1 MEKTSSSHV
10 WKVRDSM
17 DFTIFRRVFK
27 SPLFLSLIIFLSVMG
42 PGIITA
48 NVDNDAGGITT
59 YSLAGSQFGYDLLW
73 LFIPMI
79 IALAVIQEMGVRMGI
94 VSGKGLADLI
104 REKVGIKITFLMMI
118 ALLLA
123 NFGNV
128 LAEFSGIAVSA
139 GIFGVPKFFALP
151 VAALFVWLLVVK
163 GTYKS
168 VEKVFLLASSLYLSY
183 IVAGFLAGPDWG
195 LAAKSLVMPHIS
207 TSTAYITMVIG
218 LVGTT
223 IAPWMMFYIQS
234 SVVEKG
240 ISLKNLKYSKLD
252 AVFGAIVVNI
262 VAFFIVLACAATIY
276 ANGIQVNNVAD
287 VSNALVPLAGNYA
300 SILFAVGFLN
310 ASLFAASIL
319 PLSTAYYVCES
330 LGFEAGVSKGFRE
343 APVFHG
349 LYLGLIILAVI
360 IIMIPNVP
368 LLGILY
374 LSQVANGLLLPFVLI
389 LMLLIINDK
398 KVMGNYVNSK
408 LFNLISI
415 ATAVIVMGLSISL
428 VFTLL

>member
-1 MEKTSSSHV
+1 
-10 WKVRDSM
+10 M

-27 SPLFLSLIIFLSVMG
+27 SPAFLSFIIFLSVMG

-59 YSLAGSQFGYDLLW
+59 YSLAGSIFGYNLLW
-73 LFIPMI
+73 TFIPMI

-104 REKVGIKITFLMMI
+104 REKIGIKFTFLMMI

-123 NFGNV
+123 NFGNI

-139 GIFGVPKFFALP
+139 GIFGVPRLIALP

-163 GTYKS
+163 GNYKS
-168 VEKVFLLASSLYLSY
+168 IEKVFLLASSLYLSY

-195 LAAKSLVMPHIS
+195 LAAKSVILPQINF
-207 TSTAYITMVIG
+207 STAYITMIIG
-218 LVGTT
+218 IVGTT

-240 ISLKNLKYSKLD
+240 ISLKNLNYSKVD

-276 ANGIQVNNVAD
+276 TNGIQVNNVAD
-287 VSNALVPLAGNYA
+287 VAGALVPLAGQYA
-300 SILFAVGFLN
+300 SILFAFGFLN

-330 LGFEAGVSKGFRE
+330 LGFEAGVSRGFRE

-360 IIMIPNVP
+360 IIMIPTVP
-368 LLGILY
+368 LLTILF
-374 LSQVANGLLLPFVLI
+374 LSQVANGLLLPFILI

-398 KVMGNYVNSK
+398 RVMGEHINSRI
-408 LFNLISI
+408 FNLIAI
-415 ATAVIVMGLSISL
+415 TTVVIVMGLSLGLL
-428 VFTLL
+428 VTTFL

>member
-1 MEKTSSSHV
+1 
-10 WKVRDSM
+10 
-17 DFTIFRRVFK
+17 
-27 SPLFLSLIIFLSVMG
+27 MG

-59 YSLAGSQFGYDLLW
+59 YSLAGSQFGYNLLW
-73 LFIPMI
+73 TFIPMI

-104 REKVGIKITFLMMI
+104 REKVGIKFTFLMMV

-139 GIFGVPKFFALP
+139 GIFGVPRFVALP

-163 GTYKS
+163 GNYKS

-183 IVAGFLAGPDWG
+183 IVAGYLAEPNWG
-195 LAAKSLVMPHIS
+195 LAAKSVLMPQIS
-207 TSTAYITMVIG
+207 WNTAYITMVIG
-218 LVGTT
+218 MVGTT

-240 ISLKNLKYSKLD
+240 ISLKNLKYSKVD
-252 AVFGAIVVNI
+252 AIFGAIVVNI

-276 ANGIQVNNVAD
+276 TNGIQVNNVAD
-287 VSNALVPLAGNYA
+287 VSNALVPLAGQYA
-300 SILFAVGFLN
+300 SLLFAFGFLN

-360 IIMIPNVP
+360 IIMIPSVP
-368 LLGILY
+368 LLTILY

-398 KVMGNYVNSK
+398 RVMGEYVNSR
-408 LFNLISI
+408 LFNLIAL
-415 ATAVIVMGLSISL
+415 ATIVIVMGLSIGLVVTSL
-428 VFTLL
+428 L

>member
-1 MEKTSSSHV
+1 MD
-10 WKVRDSM
+10 VRI
-17 DFTIFRRVFK
+17 FTRIFKHPVI
-27 SPLFLSLIIFLSVMG
+27 LSFIVFLSVMG

-59 YSLAGSQFGYDLLW
+59 YSLAGSQFGYDLVW

-79 IALAVIQEMGVRMGI
+79 IALAIIQEMGVRMGV

-104 REKVGIKITFLMMI
+104 REKVGLKLTFVMMI
-118 ALLLA
+118 ALLAA
-123 NFGNV
+123 NIGNI
-128 LAEFSGIAVSA
+128 LAEFSGIAVSS
-139 GIFGVPKFFALP
+139 GIFGVPKFIALP
-151 VAALFVWLLVVK
+151 IAALFVWLLVVK

-168 VEKVFLLASSLYLSY
+168 VEKVFLLASLVYLSY
-183 IVAGFLAGPDWG
+183 IVAGYLSQPNWA
-195 LAAKSLVMPHIS
+195 LAAHNVIVPQISLN
-207 TSTAYITMVIG
+207 TAYITMVIG

-240 ISLKNLKYSKLD
+240 ITLKNLKYSKID
-252 AVFGAIVVNI
+252 AVLGAIVVNI
-262 VAFFIVLACAATIY
+262 VAFFIVIACAATIN

-287 VSNALVPLAGNYA
+287 VSTALVPLAGQYA
-300 SILFAVGFLN
+300 SLLFAFGFLN

-330 LGFEAGVSKGFRE
+330 LGFEAGVSKSFRE
-343 APVFHG
+343 APIFHG

-360 IIMIPNVP
+360 VIMMPNVP
-368 LLGILY
+368 LLSILY
-374 LSQVANGLLLPFVLI
+374 LSQVANGILLPFLLI

-398 KVMGNYVNSK
+398 SIMGEHVNSR
-408 LFNLISI
+408 LFNYI
-415 ATAVIVMGLSISL
+415 AWATVIIVMGLSISL
-428 VFTLL
+428 VVTLFMPK

>member
-1 MEKTSSSHV
+1 
-10 WKVRDSM
+10 M

-27 SPLFLSLIIFLSVMG
+27 SPAFLSFIIFLSVMG

-59 YSLAGSQFGYDLLW
+59 YSLAGSQFGYSLLW
-73 LFIPMI
+73 TFIPMI

-104 REKVGIKITFLMMI
+104 REKVGIKFTFLMMI

-139 GIFGVPKFFALP
+139 GIFGVPRLIALP

-163 GTYKS
+163 GNYKS

-183 IVAGFLAGPDWG
+183 IVAGVLAGPNWG
-195 LAAKSLVMPHIS
+195 LAAKSVLMPQIS
-207 TSTAYITMVIG
+207 LSTAYITMVIG
-218 LVGTT
+218 IVGTT

-240 ISLKNLKYSKLD
+240 ISLKNLKYSKVD
-252 AVFGAIVVNI
+252 AIFGAIVVNI
-262 VAFFIVLACAATIY
+262 VAFFIVLACAATIFT
-276 ANGIQVNNVAD
+276 NGIQVNNVAD
-287 VSNALVPLAGNYA
+287 VSNALVPLAGQYA
-300 SILFAVGFLN
+300 SILFAFGFLN

-360 IIMIPNVP
+360 IIMIPSIP
-368 LLGILY
+368 LLAILF

-398 KVMGNYVNSK
+398 RVMGKYVNSR
-408 LFNLISI
+408 LFNFIAI
-415 ATAVIVMGLSISL
+415 ATVLIVMGLSLGLIITI
-428 VFTLL
+428 FF

>member
-1 MEKTSSSHV
+1 
-10 WKVRDSM
+10 
-17 DFTIFRRVFK
+17 
-27 SPLFLSLIIFLSVMG
+27 MG

-59 YSLAGSQFGYDLLW
+59 YSLAGAQFGYNLLW

-151 VAALFVWLLVVK
+151 LAALFVWLLVVK

-168 VEKVFLLASSLYLSY
+168 VEKVFLLASCLYFSY

-195 LAAKSLVMPHIS
+195 LAAKSLVMPQIS
-207 TSTAYITMVIG
+207 LTTAYITMVIG
-218 LVGTT
+218 MVGTT

-252 AVFGAIVVNI
+252 AVFGAIIVNI
-262 VAFFIVLACAATIY
+262 VAFFIVLSCAATIY
-276 ANGIQVNNVAD
+276 STGVQVTNVAD
-287 VSNALVPLAGNYA
+287 VSSALAPLAGQYA
-300 SILFAVGFLN
+300 SILFAFGFLN

-330 LGFEAGVSKGFRE
+330 LGFEAGVSKGFKE

-349 LYLGLIILAVI
+349 LYLGLILLAVI
-360 IIMIPNVP
+360 IIMFPNVP
-368 LLGILY
+368 LLSILY

-398 KVMGNYVNSK
+398 RVMGEYVNSK

-415 ATAVIVMGLSISL
+415 TTAVIVMGLSIGL
-428 VFTLL
+428 VVTMLL

>member
-1 MEKTSSSHV
+1 
-10 WKVRDSM
+10 M
-17 DFTIFRRVFK
+17 DLRIFTRNLR
-27 SPLFLSLIIFLSVMG
+27 SPLIISFIIFLTVMG

-59 YSLAGSQFGYDLLW
+59 YSLAGAQFGYNLLW
-73 LFIPMI
+73 TFIPMI

-104 REKVGIKITFLMMI
+104 REKIGIKYTFLMMI

-139 GIFGVPKFFALP
+139 GIFNVPRYIALP
-151 VAALFVWLLVVK
+151 VAAFFIWILVVK
-163 GTYKS
+163 GNYKS
-168 VEKVFLLASSLYLSY
+168 VEKVFLLASALYLSY
-183 IVAGFLAGPDWG
+183 IVAGFLAHPDWS
-195 LAAKSLVMPHIS
+195 LAAQNMIFPQLSFD
-207 TSTAYITMVIG
+207 TAYLTMVIG

-240 ISLKNLKYSKLD
+240 ISLQNLKYSKAD
-252 AVFGAIVVNI
+252 AIFGAIVVNI
-262 VAFFIVLACAATIY
+262 VAFFIVIACAATIY
-276 ANGIQVNNVAD
+276 NSGIPVEDVAD
-287 VSNALVPLAGNYA
+287 VAQALAPLAGQYA
-300 SILFAVGFLN
+300 SILFAIGFLN

-330 LGFEAGVSKGFRE
+330 LGLEAGVSKSFQE
-343 APVFHG
+343 APIFHG

-360 IIMIPNVP
+360 IIMFPNVP
-368 LLGILY
+368 LLSILY
-374 LSQVANGLLLPFVLI
+374 LSQVANGILLPFVLI
-389 LMLLIINDK
+389 LMLMIINDK
-398 KVMGNYVNSK
+398 KVMGEYVNSRF
-408 LFNLISI
+408 FNII
-415 ATAVIVMGLSISL
+415 ATITVVIVMGLSLGLVISS
-428 VFTLL
+428 FM

>member
-1 MEKTSSSHV
+1 
-10 WKVRDSM
+10 M

-27 SPLFLSLIIFLSVMG
+27 SPAFLSFIIFLSVMG

-59 YSLAGSQFGYDLLW
+59 YSLAGSQFGYSLLW
-73 LFIPMI
+73 TFIPMI

-104 REKVGIKITFLMMI
+104 REKVGIKFTFLMMI
-118 ALLLA
+118 ALLMA

-139 GIFGVPKFFALP
+139 GIFGVPRFIALP
-151 VAALFVWLLVVK
+151 AAALFVWLLVVK
-163 GTYKS
+163 GNYKS

-183 IVAGFLAGPDWG
+183 IVAGFLAGPNWG
-195 LAAKSLVMPHIS
+195 LAANSVILPQVSL
-207 TSTAYITMVIG
+207 STAYITMVIG
-218 LVGTT
+218 IVGTT

-240 ISLKNLKYSKLD
+240 ISLKNLKYSKID
-252 AVFGAIVVNI
+252 AIFGAIVVNI

-276 ANGIQVNNVAD
+276 TNGIQVTNVAD
-287 VSNALVPLAGNYA
+287 VSNALVPLAGHYA
-300 SILFAVGFLN
+300 SILFAFGFLN

-360 IIMIPNVP
+360 IIMIPSVP
-368 LLGILY
+368 LLTILF

-398 KVMGNYVNSK
+398 RVMGKYVNSR
-408 LFNLISI
+408 LFNFIAI
-415 ATAVIVMGLSISL
+415 ATVLTVMGLS
-428 VFTLL
+428 VGLLATIFF

>member
-1 MEKTSSSHV
+1 
-10 WKVRDSM
+10 M
-17 DFTIFRRVFK
+17 DFRIFTRVFK
-27 SPLFLSLIIFLSVMG
+27 SPFFLSFIVFLSVMG

-59 YSLAGSQFGYDLLW
+59 YSLAGSQFGYSILW

-104 REKVGIKITFLMMI
+104 REKIGIKLTFLMMI

-128 LAEFSGIAVSA
+128 LAEFSGIAVSG
-139 GIFGVPKFFALP
+139 GIFGVPRFVALP
-151 VAALFVWLLVVK
+151 AAALFVWLLVVK

-183 IVAGFLAGPDWG
+183 IVAGYLSNPDWS
-195 LAAKSLVMPHIS
+195 LAARSLLIPQI
-207 TSTAYITMVIG
+207 TPTAAYITMVIG
-218 LVGTT
+218 VVGTT

-240 ISLKNLKYSKLD
+240 ISLKNLKYSKID
-252 AVFGAIVVNI
+252 AIFGAIVVNI
-262 VAFFIVLACAATIY
+262 VAFFIVLACATTIFTT
-276 ANGIQVNNVAD
+276 GVQVNNVAD
-287 VSNALVPLAGNYA
+287 VSTALAPLAGQYA
-300 SILFAVGFLN
+300 SILFAFGFLN

-330 LGFEAGVSKGFRE
+330 LGFEAGVSKSFKE
-343 APVFHG
+343 APIFHG
-349 LYLGLIILAVI
+349 LYLGLIIAAVI
-360 IIMIPNVP
+360 IIMIPSVP
-368 LLGILY
+368 LLNILY
-374 LSQVANGLLLPFVLI
+374 LSQVANGILLPFVLI
-389 LMLLIINDK
+389 LMLFIINDRK
-398 KVMGNYVNSK
+398 IMGEYVNSK
-408 LFNLISI
+408 LFNYI
-415 ATAVIVMGLSISL
+415 AWATIIIVMSLSI
-428 VFTLL
+428 VLLITSFL

>member
-1 MEKTSSSHV
+1 
-10 WKVRDSM
+10 M
-17 DFTIFRRVFK
+17 DIRIITRVFK
-27 SPLFLSLIIFLSVMG
+27 SPFFLSLIIFLSVMG

-59 YSLAGSQFGYDLLW
+59 YSLAGSQFGFSLMW

-104 REKVGIKITFLMMI
+104 REKVGIKLTFLMMI

-128 LAEFSGIAVSA
+128 LAEFSGIAVSG
-139 GIFGVPKFFALP
+139 GIFGVPRFIALP
-151 VAALFVWLLVVK
+151 LAALFVWLLVVK

-168 VEKVFLLASSLYLSY
+168 VEKVFLLASALYFSYIIAGYLSN
-183 IVAGFLAGPDWG
+183 PDWG
-195 LAAKSLVMPHIS
+195 LAAKSLIIPQIS
-207 TSTAYITMVIG
+207 LNSAYITMVIG
-218 LVGTT
+218 VVGTT

-240 ISLKNLKYSKLD
+240 ISLKNLKYSKID
-252 AVFGAIVVNI
+252 AIFGAIVVNI
-262 VAFFIVLACAATIY
+262 VAFFIVLACATTIFS
-276 ANGIQVNNVAD
+276 AGIQVTNVAD
-287 VSNALVPLAGNYA
+287 VAKALTPLAGQYA
-300 SILFAVGFLN
+300 SILFAFGFLN

-319 PLSTAYYVCES
+319 PLSTSYYVCES
-330 LGFEAGVSKGFRE
+330 LGFEAGVSKSFRE

-360 IIMIPNVP
+360 IIMFPNVP
-368 LLGILY
+368 LLSILY
-374 LSQVANGLLLPFVLI
+374 LSQVANGLLLPFILI

-398 KVMGNYVNSK
+398 KIMGEYTNSR
-408 LFNLISI
+408 LFNYI
-415 ATAVIVMGLSISL
+415 AWATVIIVMGLSI
-428 VFTLL
+428 LLLITGFL

>member
-1 MEKTSSSHV
+1 
-10 WKVRDSM
+10 M
-17 DFTIFRRVFK
+17 DFSIFRRIFR
-27 SPLFLSLIIFLSVMG
+27 SPAILSFIIFLSVMG

-59 YSLAGSQFGYDLLW
+59 YSLAGSQFGYNLLW
-73 LFIPMI
+73 IFIPMI

-104 REKVGIKITFLMMI
+104 REKIGIKLTFLMMI

-128 LAEFSGIAVSA
+128 LAEFSGIAVSS
-139 GIFGVPKFFALP
+139 GIFNVPRFIALP
-151 VAALFVWLLVVK
+151 LAAFFVWLLVVK

-168 VEKVFLLASSLYLSY
+168 VEKVFLLASALYLSY
-183 IVAGFLAGPDWG
+183 IVAGFLAQPNWN
-195 LAAKSLVMPHIS
+195 LAAKSILFPQIS
-207 TSTAYITMVIG
+207 LDPAYITMMIG

-240 ISLKNLKYSKLD
+240 ISLKNLKYSKMD
-252 AVFGAIVVNI
+252 AVFGAIIVNI

-276 ANGIQVNNVAD
+276 SQGIQVNNVAD
-287 VSNALVPLAGNYA
+287 VSIALAPLAGQYA
-300 SILFAVGFLN
+300 SVLFAFGFLN

-330 LGFEAGVSKGFRE
+330 LGFEAGVSKSFRE

-349 LYLGLIILAVI
+349 LYLGLIIIAVI
-360 IIMIPNVP
+360 IIMIPSAP
-368 LLGILY
+368 LLSILY

-389 LMLLIINDK
+389 LMLLIINDRK
-398 KVMGNYVNSK
+398 IMRDHVNTRI
-408 LFNLISI
+408 FNFI
-415 ATAVIVMGLSISL
+415 AIVTIIIVMSLSIGL
-428 VFTLL
+428 VLSSTFH

>member
-1 MEKTSSSHV
+1 LEDNGGLLMD
-10 WKVRDSM
+10 VRI
-17 DFTIFRRVFK
+17 FTRVFK
-27 SPLFLSLIIFLSVMG
+27 HPIILSLIVFLSVMG

-59 YSLAGSQFGYDLLW
+59 YSLAGSQFGYDLVW

-79 IALAVIQEMGVRMGI
+79 IALAIIQEMGVRMGV

-104 REKVGIKITFLMMI
+104 REKVGLKLTFVMMI
-118 ALLLA
+118 ALLAA
-123 NFGNV
+123 NMGNI
-128 LAEFSGIAVSA
+128 LAEFSGIAVSS
-139 GIFGVPKFFALP
+139 GIFGVPKFIALP
-151 VAALFVWLLVVK
+151 VAAIFVWLLVVK

-168 VEKVFLLASSLYLSY
+168 VEKVFLLASLVYLSY
-183 IVAGFLAGPDWG
+183 IVAGYLSQPDWA
-195 LAAKSLVMPHIS
+195 LAAHNLIVPQISLN
-207 TSTAYITMVIG
+207 TAYITMVIG

-240 ISLKNLKYSKLD
+240 ITLKNLKYSKLD
-252 AVFGAIVVNI
+252 AVLGAIVVNI
-262 VAFFIVLACAATIY
+262 VAFFIVIACAATIN
-276 ANGIQVNNVAD
+276 ANGIQVNDVVD
-287 VSNALVPLAGNYA
+287 VSTALVPLAGQYA
-300 SILFAVGFLN
+300 SLLFAFGFLN

-330 LGFEAGVSKGFRE
+330 LGFEAGVSKSFRE

-360 IIMIPNVP
+360 VIMLPNVP
-368 LLGILY
+368 LLSILY
-374 LSQVANGLLLPFVLI
+374 LSQVANGILLPFLLI

-398 KVMGNYVNSK
+398 HIMGEHVNSR
-408 LFNLISI
+408 LFNYI
-415 ATAVIVMGLSISL
+415 AWATVVIVMGLSISL
-428 VFTLL
+428 VVTSFFPT

>member
-1 MEKTSSSHV
+1 
-10 WKVRDSM
+10 M

-27 SPLFLSLIIFLSVMG
+27 SPAFLSFIIFLSVMG

-59 YSLAGSQFGYDLLW
+59 YSLAGSQFGYSLLW
-73 LFIPMI
+73 TFIPMI
-79 IALAVIQEMGVRMGI
+79 VALAVIQEMGVRMGI

-104 REKVGIKITFLMMI
+104 REKVGIKFTFLMMI
-118 ALLLA
+118 ALLMA

-139 GIFGVPKFFALP
+139 GIFGVPRFIALP
-151 VAALFVWLLVVK
+151 AAALFVWLLVVK
-163 GTYKS
+163 GNYKS
-168 VEKVFLLASSLYLSY
+168 VEKVFLLSSSLYLSY
-183 IVAGFLAGPDWG
+183 IVAGFLAGPNWG
-195 LAAKSLVMPHIS
+195 LAAKSVILPQVS
-207 TSTAYITMVIG
+207 LSTAYITMVIG
-218 LVGTT
+218 IVGTT

-240 ISLKNLKYSKLD
+240 ISLKNLKYSKID
-252 AVFGAIVVNI
+252 AIFGAIVVNI

-276 ANGIQVNNVAD
+276 TNGIQVTNVAD
-287 VSNALVPLAGNYA
+287 VSNALVPLAGHYA
-300 SILFAVGFLN
+300 SILFAFGFLN

-360 IIMIPNVP
+360 IIMIPSVP
-368 LLGILY
+368 LLTILF

-398 KVMGNYVNSK
+398 RVMGKYVNSR
-408 LFNLISI
+408 LFNFIAI
-415 ATAVIVMGLSISL
+415 ATVLIVMGLSIGL
-428 VFTLL
+428 IVTIFF

>member
-1 MEKTSSSHV
+1 
-10 WKVRDSM
+10 
-17 DFTIFRRVFK
+17 
-27 SPLFLSLIIFLSVMG
+27 MG

-59 YSLAGSQFGYDLLW
+59 YSLAGSQFGYNLLW
-73 LFIPMI
+73 TFIPMI

-104 REKVGIKITFLMMI
+104 REKVGIKFTFLMMI
-118 ALLLA
+118 ALLMA

-139 GIFGVPKFFALP
+139 GIFGVPRLVALP
-151 VAALFVWLLVVK
+151 AAALFVWLLVVK
-163 GTYKS
+163 GNYKS

-183 IVAGFLAGPDWG
+183 IVAGFLAEPNWG
-195 LAAKSLVMPHIS
+195 LAAKSVIMPQIS
-207 TSTAYITMVIG
+207 LSTAYITMVIG
-218 LVGTT
+218 MVGTT

-240 ISLKNLKYSKLD
+240 ISLKNLKYSKVD

-276 ANGIQVNNVAD
+276 TNGIQVNNVSD
-287 VSNALVPLAGNYA
+287 VSNALVPLAGQYA
-300 SILFAVGFLN
+300 SILFAFGFLN

-349 LYLGLIILAVI
+349 LYLGLIVLAVI
-360 IIMIPNVP
+360 IIMIPSVP
-368 LLGILY
+368 LLTILY

-398 KVMGNYVNSK
+398 RVMGDYVNTR
-408 LFNLISI
+408 LFNFISI
-415 ATAVIVMGLSISL
+415 ATIVIVMGLSIGLVVSSL
-428 VFTLL
+428 LL

>member
-1 MEKTSSSHV
+1 
-10 WKVRDSM
+10 M
-17 DFTIFRRVFK
+17 DYSIFRRIFK
-27 SPLFLSLIIFLSVMG
+27 SPAVISFIIFLSVMG

-73 LFIPMI
+73 TFIPMI

-104 REKVGIKITFLMMI
+104 REKVGIKLTFLMMV

-128 LAEFSGIAVSA
+128 LAEFSGIAVST
-139 GIFGVPKFFALP
+139 GIFNVPRFIALP
-151 VAALFVWLLVVK
+151 LAAFFVWLLVVK

-168 VEKVFLLASSLYLSY
+168 VEKVFLLASALYFSY
-183 IVAGFLAGPDWG
+183 IIAGFLAQPDWG
-195 LAAKSLVMPHIS
+195 LAAQSMIMPKISLDA
-207 TSTAYITMVIG
+207 AYITMVIG

-240 ISLKNLKYSKLD
+240 ISLKNLKYSKMD
-252 AVFGAIVVNI
+252 AILGAIVVNI
-262 VAFFIVLACAATIY
+262 VAFFIVIACAATIHPT
-276 ANGIQVNNVAD
+276 GIQVNNVAD
-287 VSNALVPLAGNYA
+287 VSMALAPLAGQYA
-300 SILFAVGFLN
+300 SILFAFGFLN

-330 LGFEAGVSKGFRE
+330 LGFEAGVSKSFRE

-349 LYLGLIILAVI
+349 LYLGLIITAVI
-360 IIMIPNVP
+360 IILIPSVP
-368 LLGILY
+368 LLSILY

-398 KVMGNYVNSK
+398 KIMGEHVNSR
-408 LFNLISI
+408 LFNII
-415 ATAVIVMGLSISL
+415 AVATVIIVMGLSIG
-428 VFTLL
+428 LLATIFL

>member
-1 MEKTSSSHV
+1 
-10 WKVRDSM
+10 
-17 DFTIFRRVFK
+17 
-27 SPLFLSLIIFLSVMG
+27 MG

-59 YSLAGSQFGYDLLW
+59 YSLAGSQFGYNLLW
-73 LFIPMI
+73 TFIPMI

-104 REKVGIKITFLMMI
+104 REKVGIKFTFLMMV

-139 GIFGVPKFFALP
+139 GIFGVPRFVALP

-163 GTYKS
+163 GNYKS

-183 IVAGFLAGPDWG
+183 IVAGYLAEPNWG
-195 LAAKSLVMPHIS
+195 LAAKSVLMPQIS
-207 TSTAYITMVIG
+207 WNTAYITMVIG
-218 LVGTT
+218 MVGTT

-240 ISLKNLKYSKLD
+240 ISLKNLKYSKVD
-252 AVFGAIVVNI
+252 AILGAIVVNV

-276 ANGIQVNNVAD
+276 TNGIQVNNVAD
-287 VSNALVPLAGNYA
+287 VSNALVPLAGQYA
-300 SILFAVGFLN
+300 SLLFAFGFLN

-319 PLSTAYYVCES
+319 PLSTAYYVC
-330 LGFEAGVSKGFRE
+330 
-343 APVFHG
+343 
-349 LYLGLIILAVI
+349 
-360 IIMIPNVP
+360 
-368 LLGILY
+368 
-374 LSQVANGLLLPFVLI
+374 
-389 LMLLIINDK
+389 
-398 KVMGNYVNSK
+398 
-408 LFNLISI
+408 
-415 ATAVIVMGLSISL
+415 
-428 VFTLL
+428 

>member
-1 MEKTSSSHV
+1 
-10 WKVRDSM
+10 M
-17 DFTIFRRVFK
+17 DFAIFRRVFK
-27 SPLFLSLIIFLSVMG
+27 NPAFLSFIIFLSVMG

-59 YSLAGSQFGYDLLW
+59 YSLAGSQFGYNLLW
-73 LFIPMI
+73 TFIPMI
-79 IALAVIQEMGVRMGI
+79 IVLAVIQEMGVRMGI

-104 REKVGIKITFLMMI
+104 REKVGIKFTFLMMI

-139 GIFGVPKFFALP
+139 GIFGVPRLVALP
-151 VAALFVWLLVVK
+151 TAALFVWLLVVK
-163 GTYKS
+163 GNYKS

-195 LAAKSLVMPHIS
+195 LAAKSVLVPQVSLS
-207 TSTAYITMVIG
+207 TVYITMVIG
-218 LVGTT
+218 IVGTT
-223 IAPWMMFYIQS
+223 IAPWMMFYIPF

-240 ISLKNLKYSKLD
+240 ISLKNLKYSKVD
-252 AVFGAIVVNI
+252 AILGAIVVNI
-262 VAFFIVLACAATIY
+262 VAFFIVLVCAATIY
-276 ANGIQVNNVAD
+276 TNGIQVNNVAD
-287 VSNALVPLAGNYA
+287 VSNAFVPLAGKYA
-300 SILFAVGFLN
+300 GILFAFGFLN

-360 IIMIPNVP
+360 IIMIPSVP
-368 LLGILY
+368 LLTILF
-374 LSQVANGLLLPFVLI
+374 LSQVANGLLLLFVLI

-398 KVMGNYVNSK
+398 RVMGEYVNSR
-408 LFNLISI
+408 LFNLISL
-415 ATAVIVMGLSISL
+415 ATVVIVMGLSIGL
-428 VFTLL
+428 VVTTFM

>member
-1 MEKTSSSHV
+1 
-10 WKVRDSM
+10 M

-27 SPLFLSLIIFLSVMG
+27 NPAFLSFIIFLSVMG

-59 YSLAGSQFGYDLLW
+59 YSLAGAQFGYNLLW
-73 LFIPMI
+73 TFIPMI

-104 REKVGIKITFLMMI
+104 REKVGIKFTFLMMI

-139 GIFGVPKFFALP
+139 GIFGVPRLVALP
-151 VAALFVWLLVVK
+151 AAALFVWLLVVK

-183 IVAGFLAGPDWG
+183 IVAGFLAQPDWG
-195 LAAKSLVMPHIS
+195 LAAKSVIVPQIS
-207 TSTAYITMVIG
+207 LSTAYITMVIG
-218 LVGTT
+218 MVGTT

-240 ISLKNLKYSKLD
+240 ISLKNLKYSKVD
-252 AVFGAIVVNI
+252 AIFGAIVVNI
-262 VAFFIVLACAATIY
+262 VAFFIVLACAATIHT
-276 ANGIQVNNVAD
+276 NGIQVNNVAD
-287 VSNALVPLAGNYA
+287 VSNALVPLAGQYA
-300 SILFAVGFLN
+300 SILFAFGFLN

-319 PLSTAYYVCES
+319 PLSTAYYICES

-360 IIMIPNVP
+360 IILIPSVP
-368 LLGILY
+368 LLTILF

-398 KVMGNYVNSK
+398 RVMGEYVNSK
-408 LFNLISI
+408 LFNFIAI
-415 ATAVIVMGLSISL
+415 ATVVIVMVLSIGL
-428 VFTLL
+428 IATLLL

>member
-1 MEKTSSSHV
+1 
-10 WKVRDSM
+10 M
-17 DFTIFRRVFK
+17 DFRIFSRRIIKNPFII
-27 SPLFLSLIIFLSVMG
+27 SFIIFLSVMG

-59 YSLAGSQFGYDLLW
+59 YSLAGSQFGYSLLW

-94 VSGKGLADLI
+94 VTGKGLADLI
-104 REKVGIKITFLMMI
+104 REKVGVKFTFLMMI

-128 LAEFSGIAVSA
+128 LAEFSGIAVST
-139 GIFGVPKFFALP
+139 GIFGIPRVIALP
-151 VAALFVWLLVVK
+151 LAALFVWLLVVK

-168 VEKVFLLASSLYLSY
+168 VEKIFLLASALYISY
-183 IVAGFLAGPDWG
+183 IIAGFLAQPNWG
-195 LAAKSLVMPHIS
+195 FAAQSLIMPQITIS
-207 TSTAYITMVIG
+207 KAYITMVIG
-218 LVGTT
+218 MVGTT
-223 IAPWMMFYIQS
+223 IAPWMMFYLQS

-240 ISLKNLKYSKLD
+240 ISLKNLKYSKAD
-252 AVFGAIVVNI
+252 AVIGAIVVNI
-262 VAFFIVLACAATIY
+262 VAFFIVLACAATIFSS
-276 ANGIQVNNVAD
+276 GIEVNDVAD
-287 VSNALVPLAGNYA
+287 ISKALVPLAGQYA
-300 SILFAVGFLN
+300 SILFAFGFLN

-330 LGFEAGVSKGFRE
+330 LGFEAGVSKSFRE
-343 APVFHG
+343 APIFHG

-368 LLGILY
+368 LLSILY

-398 KVMGNYVNSK
+398 SIMGEHVNSR
-408 LFNLISI
+408 LFNFISI
-415 ATAVIVMGLSISL
+415 ATVLIVMGLSIGL
-428 VFTLL
+428 VISMII

>member
-1 MEKTSSSHV
+1 MILMD
-10 WKVRDSM
+10 VRI
-17 DFTIFRRVFK
+17 FTRVFK
-27 SPLFLSLIIFLSVMG
+27 HPIILSFIIFLSVMG

-59 YSLAGSQFGYDLLW
+59 YSLAGSQFGYDLVW

-79 IALAVIQEMGVRMGI
+79 IALAIIQEMGVRMGV

-104 REKVGIKITFLMMI
+104 REKVGLKLTFVMMV
-118 ALLLA
+118 ALLAA
-123 NFGNV
+123 NMGNI
-128 LAEFSGIAVSA
+128 LAEFSGIAVSS
-139 GIFGVPKFFALP
+139 GIFGVPKVIALP

-168 VEKVFLLASSLYLSY
+168 VEKVFLLASLVYLSY
-183 IVAGFLAGPDWG
+183 IVAGYLSQPNWA
-195 LAAKSLVMPHIS
+195 LAAHNVVVPQISLN
-207 TSTAYITMVIG
+207 TAYITMVIG

-240 ISLKNLKYSKLD
+240 ITLKNLKYSKID
-252 AVFGAIVVNI
+252 AILGAIVVNI
-262 VAFFIVLACAATIY
+262 VAFFIVIACAATIN
-276 ANGIQVNNVAD
+276 AHGIQVNNVAD
-287 VSNALVPLAGNYA
+287 VSTALTPLAGQYA
-300 SILFAVGFLN
+300 SLLFAFGFLN

-330 LGFEAGVSKGFRE
+330 LGFEAGVSKSFRE
-343 APVFHG
+343 APIFHG

-360 IIMIPNVP
+360 VIMIPNVP
-368 LLGILY
+368 LLSILY
-374 LSQVANGLLLPFVLI
+374 LSQVANGILLPFLLI

-398 KVMGNYVNSK
+398 SIMGEHVNSR
-408 LFNLISI
+408 LFNYI
-415 ATAVIVMGLSISL
+415 AWATVVIVMGLSISL
-428 VFTLL
+428 VVTSFLQG

>member
-1 MEKTSSSHV
+1 MDI
-10 WKVRDSM
+10 KVFSRL
-17 DFTIFRRVFK
+17 FK
-27 SPLFLSLIIFLSVMG
+27 SPVFLSIIIFLSVMG

-59 YSLAGSQFGYDLLW
+59 YSLAGAQFGYNLLW

-151 VAALFVWLLVVK
+151 LAALFVWLLVVK

-168 VEKVFLLASSLYLSY
+168 VEKVFLLASCLYFSY
-183 IVAGFLAGPDWG
+183 IVAGFLAGPNWG
-195 LAAKSLVMPHIS
+195 LAAKSLVMPQIS
-207 TSTAYITMVIG
+207 LTTAYITMVIG
-218 LVGTT
+218 MVGTT

-252 AVFGAIVVNI
+252 AVFGAIIVNI
-262 VAFFIVLACAATIY
+262 VAFFIVLSCAATIY
-276 ANGIQVNNVAD
+276 SSGVQVTNVAD
-287 VSNALVPLAGNYA
+287 VSNALVPLAGQYA
-300 SILFAVGFLN
+300 SILFAFGFLN

-330 LGFEAGVSKGFRE
+330 LGFEAGVSKGFKE

-349 LYLGLIILAVI
+349 LYLGLILLAVI
-360 IIMIPNVP
+360 IIMFPNVP
-368 LLGILY
+368 LLSILY

-398 KVMGNYVNSK
+398 HVMGEYVNSK

-415 ATAVIVMGLSISL
+415 TTAVIVMGLSIGL
-428 VFTLL
+428 VVTMLL

>member
-1 MEKTSSSHV
+1 
-10 WKVRDSM
+10 M
-17 DFTIFRRVFK
+17 DYSIFRRIFK
-27 SPLFLSLIIFLSVMG
+27 SPAIISFIIFLSVMG

-73 LFIPMI
+73 TFIPMI

-104 REKVGIKITFLMMI
+104 REKVGIKLTFLMMI

-128 LAEFSGIAVSA
+128 LAEFSGIAVST
-139 GIFGVPKFFALP
+139 GIFNVPRFIALP
-151 VAALFVWLLVVK
+151 LAAFFVWLLVVK

-168 VEKVFLLASSLYLSY
+168 VEKVFLLASALYFSY
-183 IVAGFLAGPDWG
+183 IIAGFLAQPDWG
-195 LAAKSLVMPHIS
+195 LAAQSMIMPKISLNA
-207 TSTAYITMVIG
+207 AYITMVIG

-240 ISLKNLKYSKLD
+240 ISLKNLKYSKMD
-252 AVFGAIVVNI
+252 AVLGAIVVNI
-262 VAFFIVLACAATIY
+262 VAFFIVIACAATIHPT
-276 ANGIQVNNVAD
+276 GIQVNNVAD
-287 VSNALVPLAGNYA
+287 VSMALAPLAGQYA
-300 SILFAVGFLN
+300 SILFAFGFLN

-330 LGFEAGVSKGFRE
+330 LGFEAGVSKSFRE
-343 APVFHG
+343 APIFHG
-349 LYLGLIILAVI
+349 LYLGLIVLAVLI
-360 IIMIPNVP
+360 ILIPSVP
-368 LLGILY
+368 LLSILY

-398 KVMGNYVNSK
+398 KIMGEHVNSK
-408 LFNLISI
+408 LFNVI
-415 ATAVIVMGLSISL
+415 AILTVIIVMGLSIGLVVTSL
-428 VFTLL
+428 L